1 MTTEEAKLI
10 LCACRPSGQDAAD
23 PQVREALALAERDPA
38 LAEWWERERA
48 FDRAVG
54 GAVRACPVSRGLK
67 AAILAGQTVARPNFR
82 ANRAWWIA
90 VAAAVVLMAAAG
102 SLTLRQPKPVARVS
116 PGTAPAAKDF
126 EVFRADMLAFLDR
139 LNRLDYVSKDF
150 AEVKGWLEGKSAAD
164 LSRLPDL
171 VSQSVPIGCRITDW
185 NGHKVTLVCFNS
197 QSGGSRYKFHLLI
210 AEKDGPQKLSLAE
223 RVIATR
229 EGWNTAG
236 WEDDRYVYLLATASM
251 EDVMRRLMPPTG

>member
-1 MTTEEAKLI
+1 MTNDEARLI

-67 AAILAGQTVARPNFR
+67 AAILAGQNVARPNFR

-90 VAAAVVLMAAAG
+90 AAAAVVVMAAAG
-102 SLTLRQPKPVARVS
+102 SLTLRQPKPVAQLEPSVPS
-116 PGTAPAAKDF
+116 SGF
-126 EVFRADMLAFLDR
+126 ESFRADMLVFLDR

-150 AEVKGWLEGKSAAD
+150 AEVKGWLDGKGAAD
-164 LSRLPDL
+164 LSHLPEAIAKG
-171 VSQSVPIGCRITDW
+171 VPIGCRITDW

-197 QSGGSRYKFHLLI
+197 QAGGSRYKFHLLI
-210 AEKDGPQKLSLAE
+210 AEKSGPANLAP
-223 RVIATR
+223 VSNLIATR
-229 EGWNTAG
+229 EGWNTAA
-236 WEDDRYVYLLATASM
+236 WSDDRYVYLLATASM
-251 EDVMRRLMPPTG
+251 EDVIRRLMPPTG